1 MSDTK
6 QPTPHFH
13 TETPFAQATKTLFEK
28 LLSRLPQQSPVVA
41 YIAGGV
47 AIHFY
52 TASRVSGDIDAHFSR
67 HLEIPKDL
75 YIEVKSDKGIPQLLH
90 FDRNYNSTFAL
101 MHEDYEIDSVEVPF
115 GFPNMHVRVLAPVDL
130 AVSKI
135 ARFLDHDK
143 SDIQALVAHGLT
155 TAAAI
160 ERRADEAVGGFVGD
174 KTMLMINIRE
184 AVDMARAAE
193 LRNLG
198 FDVASARP
206 AEPGSQY
213 AGRVLTVDSRVVM
226 QDVDAMLVRHDRTH
240 LTGSMSMLRPGQNVQ
255 IRYPQGE
262 VGLVGQIAE
271 KSLEERNVAYQPK
284 GPALGK

>member
-13 TETPFAQATKTLFEK
+13 TETPFAQATKTLFEE
-28 LLSRLPQQSPVVA
+28 LQLRQPQQSPVVA

-47 AIHFY
+47 AIHLY

-67 HLEIPKDL
+67 HLEIPEDL

-101 MHEDYEIDSVEVPF
+101 MHEDYESDSVEVPF
-115 GFPNMHVRVLAPVDL
+115 GFSNMHVRVLSPVDL
-130 AVSKI
+130 VVSKI

-143 SDIQALVAHGLT
+143 GDIQALVAHGLT

-160 ERRADEAVGGFVGD
+160 ERRAQEAVGGFVGD

-184 AVDMARAAE
+184 AIDIARAAE

-198 FDVASARP
+198 FDMGTAKSAESGR
-206 AEPGSQY
+206 QY
-213 AGRVLTVDSRVVM
+213 TGRVLTVDSCVVM
-226 QDVDAMLVRHDRTH
+226 QDVDAMLVRHDRMH
-240 LTGSMSMLRPGQNVQ
+240 LTGSMSMLRPGQAVQ

-262 VGLVGQIAE
+262 VGLVSEAVEMGMKE
-271 KSLEERNVAYQPK
+271 KSVNFKVQ
-284 GPALGK
+284 GPDFGV